1 MRGIPRQQ
9 AALPSAAALIAVCGL
24 TLTACLSQPA
34 PTPNVIYITAT
45 PAMTLSPTPP
55 QVAAPDTERSPCE
68 HLLWPLRDGA
78 SWTYEM
84 VAPEGITEL
93 TLTSAVGEFGVT
105 LAVDGQER
113 SLICGEDALSG
124 LPPLPVG
131 HPGLGREIVGQ
142 NPAGSYLP
150 TPALLLPFGQPATW
164 DQESDA
170 AGTINLPFPGG
181 ESAPIVGGKI
191 VLIQQT
197 QELATVSVPAGEF
210 LSLPVRQDVLFDLQ
224 VQLPGGTAES
234 VLISVAA
241 RHYYAEGVG
250 LVRANYDGG
259 TVSTQGGAWPLEA
272 GLELRL
278 VRIDIP

>member
-1 MRGIPRQQ
+1 MHGTPHQRV
-9 AALPSAAALIAVCGL
+9 ALPSATGLIAVCGL
-24 TLTACLSQPA
+24 ALAACLSQPE

-45 PAMTLSPTPP
+45 PAMTPSPTLPE
-55 QVAAPDTERSPCE
+55 AAALDAGRSPCE

-78 SWTYEM
+78 SWAYEM
-84 VAPEGITEL
+84 VAPQGITEL
-93 TLTSAVGEFGVT
+93 TLTSSVGEVGAT
-105 LAVDGQER
+105 LAIDGQER
-113 SLICGEDALSG
+113 SLICGEDLLAG

-142 NPAGSYLP
+142 NPVGSYLP
-150 TPALLLPFGQPATW
+150 APALLLPLGQPATW

-170 AGTINLPFPGG
+170 AGTISLPFPGG
-181 ESAPIVGGKI
+181 ENAPIVGGKI
-191 VLIQQT
+191 VLIQQAE
-197 QELATVSVPAGEF
+197 ELATVNVPAGEF
-210 LSLPVRQDVLFDLQ
+210 LSLPIRQDVLFDLQ

-234 VLISVAA
+234 VLISAAA

-278 VRIDIP
+278 VRADIP